1 MVFDPMLQEL
11 SIQTAKGKVFG
22 MASGT
27 PDSKLVL
34 GIHGLS
40 RRNGWHTWQPMLA
53 PLGRAGFFAVSVDLP
68 GWGQSESWTSGST
81 GVSEGVA
88 FVIAIINGLE
98 KSSAVLMG
106 KSWGGGVAL
115 QAALDSPERV
125 EKLILTAPAYP
136 DLADLSTLSQPVLMA
151 WSEDDPVIPY
161 AYSAEYSEV
170 IPEITLVTYS
180 SGGHS
185 AAPKNTD
192 DFAPRAI
199 AFLRA

>member
-1 MVFDPMLQEL
+1 MVFDLMLQEL
-11 SIQTAKGKVFG
+11 SIQTVNGKVFG

-53 PLGRAGFFAVSVDLP
+53 PLGQAGFFAVSVDLP
-68 GWGQSESWTSGST
+68 GWGQSESWTGGT
-81 GVSEGVA
+81 IGIAEGVA
-88 FVIAIINGLE
+88 FVTAVVDALA

-115 QAALDSPERV
+115 QAALDSPEIV
-125 EKLILTAPAYP
+125 KKLILTAPAYP
-136 DLADLSTLSQPVLMA
+136 HFADLSALSQPVLMA

-161 AYSAEYSEV
+161 EYSAEYMEV

-180 SGGHS
+180 GGGHS
-185 AAPKNTD
+185 AAPKNAD

-199 AFLRA
+199 AFLHT